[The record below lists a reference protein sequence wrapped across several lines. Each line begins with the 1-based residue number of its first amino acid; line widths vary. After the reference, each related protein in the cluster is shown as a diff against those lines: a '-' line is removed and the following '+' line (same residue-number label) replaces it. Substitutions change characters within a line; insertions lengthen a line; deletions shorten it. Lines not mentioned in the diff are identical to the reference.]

1 MVMYAT
7 LVVFQRDL
15 DVIAMVVGQVRR
27 LLQSCVYCMCIGNEA
42 HGRIC
47 MVIM

>member
-15 DVIAMVVGQVRR
+15 DIIAMVVGQVRAV
-27 LLQSCVYCMCIGNEA
+27 QVSMCL
-42 HGRIC
+42 H
-47 MVIM
+47 